1 MLPRANKAA
10 PSTLK
15 ESTDAAEVAA
25 IRRAIEVAGGN
36 VSAAA
41 AALGTPYRTLTWKI
55 RRLGLRD
62 WLAEAYPG
70 RGQGGREPGGA
81 PRRSA
86 KAKE

>member
-41 AALGTPYRTLTWKI
+41 AALGLLNAKGGEVHIGPA
-55 RRLGLRD
+55 G
-62 WLAEAYPG
+62 EAIL
-70 RGQGGREPGGA
+70 
-81 PRRSA
+81 
-86 KAKE
+86 